1 MNKALK
7 KSLLTCLMSSV
18 LTVSIF
24 SGCTKTGGDQ
34 FIGTWI
40 VQSDGTLM
48 AKSDGGI
55 AITKNGDSYMVTS
68 TTTQKPFAL
77 CPTGAAYQNGK
88 LDCGSSVSFGYQ
100 NNTDTL
106 TIAAGLTTA
115 TLVRVK

>member
-1 MNKALK
+1 MNKTVK

-18 LTVSIF
+18 LSVAMF

-40 VQSDGTLM
+40 AQSDGALLRKT
-48 AKSDGGI
+48 DG
-55 AITKNGDSYMVTS
+55 AITIAKNGDSYTIND
-68 TTTQKPFAL
+68 TGTNNPFVF

-88 LDCGSSVSFGYQ
+88 LDCGSSVTLGYQ
-100 NNTDTL
+100 NNTDTVVM
-106 TIAAGLTTA
+106 AAGFTTA